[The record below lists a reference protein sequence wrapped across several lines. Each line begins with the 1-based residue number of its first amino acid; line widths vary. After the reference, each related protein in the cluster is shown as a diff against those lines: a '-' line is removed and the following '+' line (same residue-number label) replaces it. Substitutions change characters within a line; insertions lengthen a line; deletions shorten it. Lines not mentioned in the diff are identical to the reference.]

1 MIGFAS
7 GRIPEV
13 KLNRVLLKNISIVG
27 FHWGAHVMHEPERIS
42 ETFDALFA
50 LYREG
55 RIAPVVYRSWP
66 LDQLPAALEALGSRQ
81 SHGKVV
87 VTPIVQP

>member
-1 MIGFAS
+1 VIGFAS